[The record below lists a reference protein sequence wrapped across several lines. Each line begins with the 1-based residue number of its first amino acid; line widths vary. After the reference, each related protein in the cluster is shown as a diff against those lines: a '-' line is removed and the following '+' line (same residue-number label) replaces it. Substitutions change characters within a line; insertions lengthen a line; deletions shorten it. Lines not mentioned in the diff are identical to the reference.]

1 MATSELLDK
10 PSQVDVRHLV
20 GAGRYVA
27 LVGRF
32 ASMSRAQAAE
42 VIHAH
47 GAQVSSQVR
56 RGTSLV
62 VVGQRDWLLNRDGMM
77 PEALRHLRVLAA
89 RENAKTPVISE
100 EQFLRELGLGDH
112 AEQVHPEYSTT
123 TLTELLGVSV
133 DTVRGWV
140 KAGLLEPAWTSHGV
154 WYFDFRQATAAKTLC
169 DLARRGVS
177 LKRMRKSLEQ
187 LRAWLPEAEQ
197 PLEQLAVLER
207 DGNLMVRLAEGSLAA
222 TDGQLVLDFDQP
234 AETIAEEHDDEPRL
248 RIGDHHAAALPQT
261 LTRSASQWF
270 ELAVEQQAAG
280 LLAEAVTS
288 YHEALLAGG
297 PDAQTCFDLA
307 GVLHALGRRPESIER
322 YRQAVEVDPRFTD
335 AWNNLGTVLAEANR
349 LDEACVAFRRA
360 LSVNA
365 SDMRA
370 HYNLADT
377 LDDMGLAREAAPH
390 WKAFLRFDTSS
401 QWAAH
406 ARKRLAAV

>member
-10 PSQVDVRHLV
+10 PQVDVRRLV

-47 GAQVSSQVR
+47 GAHCSSQVR

-77 PEALRHLRVLAA
+77 PEPLRHLRVLAA
-89 RENAKTPVISE
+89 RENAKTPVVSE
-100 EQFLRELGLGDH
+100 GQFLKEMGLGDH
-112 AEQVHPEYSTT
+112 AEHVHPEYSTT

-140 KAGLLEPAWTSHGV
+140 KARLLEPTWTSHGV
-154 WYFDFRQATAAKTLC
+154 WHFDFRQATAAKTLC

-207 DGNLMVRLAEGSLAA
+207 DGALMVRLAEGSLAA
-222 TDGQLVLDFDQP
+222 TDGQLVIDFDHP
-234 AETIAEEHDDEPRL
+234 AAEAEPADDEPRL
-248 RIGDHHAAALPQT
+248 RIGDHHAAARQQT
-261 LTRSASQWF
+261 ITRSAADWF
-270 ELAVEQQAAG
+270 DLAVEQQSAG

-288 YHEALLAGG
+288 YREALLAGG

-307 GVLHALGRRPESIER
+307 GVLHALGRRPEAIER
-322 YRQAVEVDPRFTD
+322 YRQTVEIDPRFSD
-335 AWNNLGTVLAEANR
+335 AWNNLGTLLAESDYV
-349 LDEACVAFRRA
+349 DEACDAFRRA
-360 LSVNA
+360 LSIDA
-365 SDMRA
+365 GDMRA

-377 LDDMGLAREAAPH
+377 LDEMGLVREAAPH
-390 WKAFLRFDTSS
+390 WQAFLRFDTSS
-401 QWAAH
+401 PWAAH

>member
-1 MATSELLDK
+1 MATTELLDK
-10 PSQVDVRHLV
+10 PQVDVRKLI
-20 GAGRYVA
+20 GTGRYVA

-42 VIHAH
+42 VIAAH
-47 GAQVSSQVR
+47 GAHCSSHVR

-62 VVGQRDWLLNRDGMM
+62 VVGQRDWLLNGDGMI
-77 PEALRHLRVLAA
+77 PEALRHLRVLIA
-89 RENAKTPVISE
+89 RENAKTPVVSE
-100 EQFLRELGLGDH
+100 EQFLKEMGLGEH
-112 AEQVHPEYSTT
+112 AEQVHPEYTTT

-140 KAGLLEPAWTSHGV
+140 KAGLLEPTWTSHGV

-197 PLEQLAVLER
+197 PLQQLAVLER
-207 DGNLMVRLAEGSLAA
+207 DGNLMVRLAEGTLAA
-222 TDGQLVLDFDQP
+222 TDGQLVIDFDHP
-234 AETIAEEHDDEPRL
+234 TEAVPEDDGPRL
-248 RIGDHHAAALPQT
+248 RIGDHHAAARQESIA
-261 LTRSASQWF
+261 RSAAEWF
-270 ELAVEQQAAG
+270 DVAVEQQSAG

-288 YHEALLAGG
+288 YREALLAGG

-307 GVLHALGRRPESIER
+307 GVLHALGRRPEAIER
-322 YRQAVEVDPRFTD
+322 YRQAVEIDPRFSD
-335 AWNNLGTVLAEANR
+335 AWNNLGTALAEADH
-349 LDEACVAFRRA
+349 LDEACAAFRRA
-360 LSVNA
+360 LAIDA
-365 SDMRA
+365 SDLRA

-390 WKAFLRFDTSS
+390 WQAFLRFDSAS
-401 QWAAH
+401 PWAAH